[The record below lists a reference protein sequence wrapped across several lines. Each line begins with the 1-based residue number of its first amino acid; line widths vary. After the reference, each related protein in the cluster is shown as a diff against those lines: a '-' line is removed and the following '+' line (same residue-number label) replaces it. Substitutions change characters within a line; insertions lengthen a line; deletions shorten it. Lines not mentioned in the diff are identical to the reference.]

1 MPSLLTVHAA
11 VTWALTGLIHTIQ
24 WVHYPL
30 FKNVGPGD
38 FPEFHRQHTTRITRL
53 VAPLMLAEILTAGW
67 LLLKTTANPT
77 LFLASLPP
85 LVLVWISTALLQV
98 PLHNRLAN
106 GFNPAV
112 HRRLVL
118 TNHIRT
124 FAWTLRALLLLPLD
138 L

>member
-1 MPSLLTVHAA
+1 
-11 VTWALTGLIHTIQ
+11 
-24 WVHYPL
+24 
-30 FKNVGPGD
+30 
-38 FPEFHRQHTTRITRL
+38 
-53 VAPLMLAEILTAGW
+53 MLAEILTAAW
-67 LLLKTTANPT
+67 LLLKTTANPP

-85 LVLVWISTALLQV
+85 LVVVWISTALLQV

>member
-30 FKNVGPGD
+30 FKNVGPAD

-67 LLLKTTANPT
+67 LLLKTTANPP